1 LIQKSQ
7 VYVFR
12 ESSNI
17 VEFENKFYLNLNF
30 VFKFKA
36 ATENSKKSFFH
47 FPSRGPGQFQPKRQ
61 PWPAFLFFF
70 SPLPVQSPS
79 SSSLGHQRR
88 RP

>member
-36 ATENSKKSFFH
+36 ATENSKKAFFISLRAAQANFSPSASPGLFSYSFFPRYQSNPH
-47 FPSRGPGQFQPKRQ
+47 R
-61 PWPAFLFFF
+61 
-70 SPLPVQSPS
+70 LPP
-79 SSSLGHQRR
+79 
-88 RP
+88 